1 MLQIK
6 KWGLYILTSMCLIAI
21 MVCVICDYA
30 ITQTLTWSLIVL
42 LSLIAGWLV
51 FLPFFRARSKVIRKS
66 LIVISIPCFH
76 KFIRIEFD
84 SRLGGIQSQS

>member
-6 KWGLYILTSMCLIAI
+6 KWGLYILTAMCLIAI

-42 LSLIAGWLV
+42 LSLIAGCWIL
-51 FLPFFRARSKVIRKS
+51 FLTFFRARRKVIKKS
-66 LIVISIPCFH
+66 LIW
-76 KFIRIEFD
+76 D
-84 SRLGGIQSQS
+84 N

>member
-1 MLQIK
+1 MPVRRHFSLEKNIHSEGIKRGDIMLQIK

-30 ITQTLTWSLIVL
+30 ITKTLTWSLIIL

-51 FLPFFRARSKVIRKS
+51 FVPFLEQEAK
-66 LIVISIPCFH
+66 
-76 KFIRIEFD
+76 
-84 SRLGGIQSQS
+84 